1 VKLRRSIVFGVASLS
16 ALLVS
21 SAVALAQ
28 VPGAYQGEGGE
39 AQQDV
44 ASGGADTLGGLPFT
58 GLDLALIVGAGLL
71 LLIVGFSLRRF
82 AARRTTTT

>member
-1 VKLRRSIVFGVASLS
+1 VRLRTMIVFGAASLG
-16 ALLVS
+16 ALVV

-28 VPGAYQGEGGE
+28 AVPNPYQGAGGE
-39 AQQDV
+39 VQQDV
-44 ASGGADTLGGLPFT
+44 ASGGADTVGGLPFT

-82 AARRTTTT
+82 AARRTAA

>member
-1 VKLRRSIVFGVASLS
+1 MQRIIVFGVVALS
-16 ALLVS
+16 ALAS

-28 VPGAYQGEGGE
+28 VPDPYQGAGGE

-44 ASGGADTLGGLPFT
+44 AGGGADTLGSLPFT

-71 LLIVGFSLRRF
+71 LVLVGFSLRRF
-82 AARRTTTT
+82 AARRTTT

>member
-1 VKLRRSIVFGVASLS
+1 MRVRKMIVLGVASLG
-16 ALLVS
+16 ALIV
-21 SAVALAQ
+21 SAVASAQ
-28 VPGAYQGEGGE
+28 AVPDPYQGAGGE

-44 ASGGADTLGGLPFT
+44 ASGGADTLGSLPFT